1 MWITAIAWIIIF
13 PSEKALK
20 LLDVSNQTE
29 IIFYGE
35 WIGVLDPGTT
45 PYVNFWQHVSGY
57 MGILFLLVFERKFLE
72 WLDGEDLREERKHY
86 EATIGGR
93 NNQKNYEYLSKEVE
107 RRKKIEDKKL
117 GRDGRRKTVGFTE
130 VEEEAEVDHKE
141 KLKIQIDQVYSIL
154 GKDKKKEEAKSK
166 PLKSALKSAMKNTN
180 KNFEEE
186 VKLND
191 FNSGDADVNDPNKS
205 NKDIG
210 NESDDEFNILFT
222 K

>member
-1 MWITAIAWIIIF
+1 
-13 PSEKALK
+13 
-20 LLDVSNQTE
+20 
-29 IIFYGE
+29 
-35 WIGVLDPGTT
+35 
-45 PYVNFWQHVSGY
+45 

-130 VEEEAEVDHKE
+130 FEEEAEVDHKE